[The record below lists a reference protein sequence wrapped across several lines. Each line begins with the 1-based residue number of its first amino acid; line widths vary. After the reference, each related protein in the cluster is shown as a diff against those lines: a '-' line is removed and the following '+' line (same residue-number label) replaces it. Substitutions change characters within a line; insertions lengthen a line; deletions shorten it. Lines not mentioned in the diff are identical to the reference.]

1 MNISEKVL
9 MIRPIKIQNSCLEHG
24 GLQLLKEFTRGLPT
38 TCHGPCESIPLM
50 SEGSDRVIL
59 EVPPGLRV

>member
-1 MNISEKVL
+1 
-9 MIRPIKIQNSCLEHG
+9 MITPIKIQNSCLEHG
-24 GLQLLKEFTRGLPT
+24 GLQLLEKFTQGLPT

-59 EVPPGLRV
+59 EVPLGLRV